1 MKEALTKEEDFS
13 VVLLNYHKDGTEF
26 WNRIELQ
33 HLRDETGKVR
43 FIVGVQTKVRN
54 MQMIINQFS

>member
-1 MKEALTKEEDFS
+1 MKEALQKEEDFS
-13 VVLLNYHKDGTEF
+13 CVLLNYRKDGVEF

-43 FIVGVQTKVRN
+43 FVIGVQTKVREKQTYI
-54 MQMIINQFS
+54 M